1 MSDLPDILYHYCST
15 EAFYSIV
22 TSHSIRLSALS
33 LSNDSME
40 GNMAREALVRLA
52 KRDKLDADTI
62 LLLQQQFDVYRKKF
76 DGFGFCLSKHKDQL
90 SQWRGYAADG
100 VGVAIGF
107 SREYLESLLKEYSQA
122 KWPFLGFTIQEVLY
136 DPKQHE
142 LLVQSLYEQLKE
154 AIHDGVLLEAKE
166 HSFILSR
173 SNDPETQ
180 EIKSR
185 LANIGFSTLLAA
197 HTLAFV
203 LKSLAFKEESEFRL
217 LTVINQGEIKNI
229 ECRPKSD
236 RLIPYRKYELKK
248 FAQTTPEIK
257 EVILGP
263 KHRTPVSMVEDFLR
277 SNEYGYVRVEC
288 SDAPYC

>member
-1 MSDLPDILYHYCST
+1 
-15 EAFYSIV
+15 
-22 TSHSIRLSALS
+22 
-33 LSNDSME
+33 
-40 GNMAREALVRLA
+40 
-52 KRDKLDADTI
+52 
-62 LLLQQQFDVYRKKF
+62 
-76 DGFGFCLSKHKDQL
+76 
-90 SQWRGYAADG
+90 
-100 VGVAIGF
+100 
-107 SREYLESLLKEYSQA
+107 
-122 KWPFLGFTIQEVLY
+122 VLY
-136 DPKQHE
+136 NPKQHE
-142 LLVQSLYEQLKE
+142 FLVQSLYDQLKE
-154 AIHDGVLLEAKE
+154 AIHDGVLSEAKE
-166 HSFILSR
+166 HSLLRSF
-173 SNDPETQ
+173 SNDPEAQ

-185 LANIGFSTLLAA
+185 LANIGFSTLLTAPV
-197 HTLAFV
+197 AFV

-217 LTVINQGEIKNI
+217 LTVINQGDVKNI